1 MDFLTPVGLGG
12 LWLANFL
19 WELKRAPL
27 LPRYDPNQTAA
38 VHLREEEAEMARA
51 EEVLHG

>member
-19 WELKRAPL
+19 WESKRLPL
-27 LPRYDPNQTAA
+27 LPRHDANQAA
-38 VHLREEEAEMARA
+38 AIHLREEEAEMAHA